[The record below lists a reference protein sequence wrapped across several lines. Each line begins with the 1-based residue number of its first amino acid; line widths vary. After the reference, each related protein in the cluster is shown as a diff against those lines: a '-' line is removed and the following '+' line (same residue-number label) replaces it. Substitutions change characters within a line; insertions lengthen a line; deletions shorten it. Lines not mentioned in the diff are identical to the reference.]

1 MVQAVAVPDQR
12 QADEDGN
19 DHHTGMVQKGRAVM
33 TLKKHNT
40 TIEARLIAPDVV
52 EIRYVA
58 PHKCD
63 WIKETYNLSTLKK
76 AGWEEVT

>member
-1 MVQAVAVPDQR
+1 MKLR
-12 QADEDGN
+12 
-19 DHHTGMVQKGRAVM
+19 
-33 TLKKHNT
+33 KHDT

-52 EIRYVA
+52 AIRYIA